1 MVGVDGAPEPGPLHT
16 ETVPSSS
23 SPGGTSSAA
32 GGGAVSGG
40 QVNPTSINSPHQSLS
55 SGGPSSDNT
64 AAGISPNTP

>member
-1 MVGVDGAPEPGPLHT
+1 MFDVRGAPEPGPST

-23 SPGGTSSAA
+23 SPGGTSSVA

-40 QVNPTSINSPHQSLS
+40 GQFNPTSVNSPHQSLS
-55 SGGPSSDNT
+55 GGGPSSDNT